1 MEISFHRAFDRCKD
15 PFLALEQLIDIG
27 CKRILTS
34 GQVPNVGNA
43 IPMIQQLVEKAMD
56 RIIILP
62 GSGVRADNI
71 TKIVT
76 QTGAKEIHSSARK
89 AMASN
94 MEFNQPSM
102 QENMQYF
109 DVDVDE
115 IRAMM
120 KAINTAS

>member
-1 MEISFHRAFDRCKD
+1 MEITFHRAFDRCKD
-15 PFLALEQLIDIG
+15 PFKGLEQLIDIG

-34 GQVPNVGNA
+34 GQVPNANNA
-43 IPMIQQLVEKAMD
+43 IPMIQKLVEQASD

-71 TKIVT
+71 KTIVT
-76 QTGAKEIHSSARK
+76 ETGAKEMHSSARK
-89 AMASN
+89 AIASK

-109 DVDVDE
+109 DVDIAE
-115 IRAMM
+115 IQAMI
-120 KAINTAS
+120 AALNN